1 LSPITPDQ
9 NPISMAA
16 EHRPRDMSPKENKVV
31 AKALFSVDGMT
42 CSPSAGA
49 IEKAVGRLP
58 GIHKA
63 VVDFLNNRAQVLY
76 YPSFVDVS

>member
-1 LSPITPDQ
+1 
-9 NPISMAA
+9 MAA
-16 EHRPRDMSPKENKVV
+16 KRQPRDMSTKENKV

-58 GIHKA
+58 GIREA
-63 VVDFLNNRAQVLY
+63 MVDFLNNRAQVLY
-76 YPSFVDVS
+76 YQNFVNVS